1 MNNYNGAE
9 FTYGIGDLVEFK
21 APRVTEEFIDDI
33 TVSGIV
39 IKQRWVF
46 TAANRFKVQTPSG
59 NYWVGSDHLTL
70 LSSGTK

>member
-1 MNNYNGAE
+1 VNPSFRYQL
-9 FTYGIGDLVEFK
+9 GDLVEFK

-33 TVSGIV
+33 TVRGIV
-39 IKQRWVF
+39 IKQQYVF

-59 NYWVGSDHLTL
+59 NYWVGADHLTL